1 MKQNNLVSVIVP
13 VYNAEPYLYKCVNS
27 ILNQT
32 FDQVEII
39 LINDGSTDNSVEI
52 CHTLATNDSRINV
65 INQHNQGP
73 SAARNRGI
81 EEASGEFIQFVDADD
96 VIEETMTEK
105 LVEAIGIIN
114 DLVLCGYVSKN
125 KQQEERIVP
134 SI

>member
-13 VYNAEPYLYKCVNS
+13 VYNAERYLYKCVKS

-52 CHTLATNDSRINV
+52 CQALAIEDNRIKV

-73 SAARNRGI
+73 SCARNRGI
-81 EEASGEFIQFVDADD
+81 GEASGKFIQFVDADD
-96 VIEETMTEK
+96 VVEEAMTEK
-105 LVEAIGIIN
+105 
-114 DLVLCGYVSKN
+114 
-125 KQQEERIVP
+125 
-134 SI
+134 